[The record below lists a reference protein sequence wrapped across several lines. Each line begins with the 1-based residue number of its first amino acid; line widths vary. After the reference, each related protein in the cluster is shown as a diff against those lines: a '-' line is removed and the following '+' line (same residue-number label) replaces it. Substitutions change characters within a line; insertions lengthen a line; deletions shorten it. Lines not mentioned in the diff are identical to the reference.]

1 MNSVIK
7 GASYVLVHTPDMVLY
22 NGTTQTTER
31 VVNPDSEYLKAVPEH
46 LRSYEE
52 AVSYWPNQ
60 TYIGNAHPDE
70 LAEIRIENKY
80 KNFYFSLSNSKM
92 PKAVAF
98 VNDIK
103 NLKKLSVTM
112 SVSNFIRYLIEEK
125 GIVAFINA
133 MGNGEQRYQ
142 HILSLISFAQR
153 FDAGVNIGLTSFI
166 RYVDKIIESN
176 SSVDSKASLSGNDD
190 AVTIMTIHH
199 SKGLEFPV
207 CILAG
212 TSKRYNTDELSD
224 DLLINTKYG
233 FGVKI
238 HNEEMM
244 YNVPSLPYAVIK
256 SKNANELMS
265 ENLRVL
271 YVAMTRAKEQFITF
285 ISCQNL
291 ESKVNKKLV
300 ANLVGGKITPY
311 TVNSCTG
318 DGDLL
323 LLCALFHK
331 DGKVLRDYSEIPLLP
346 DLAEFDMS
354 ISIIEPEEYSE
365 KVQKEV
371 IAEPNKEIIKEIS
384 DKLSY
389 KYEYLPL
396 STVASKMTASSL
408 DDSDNNFEFITSS
421 KPAFMNKAEM
431 TPAQRGTAMHTFMQF
446 CDYEKAKDDLETEI
460 SRLLSCG
467 FISNEQA
474 NALDKAKLN
483 SFFSSTFAGRMFN
496 SDNIYREIKV
506 STFVKA
512 NDIYDIKFNN
522 DILVQGIA
530 DCVFEENGEL
540 ILVDYKTDR
549 VKNENELLDRYK
561 KQIAFY
567 RMAIE
572 KTLKKPVKEAVL
584 YSFCLEKVC
593 IYK

>member
-1 MNSVIK
+1 
-7 GASYVLVHTPDMVLY
+7 
-22 NGTTQTTER
+22 
-31 VVNPDSEYLKAVPEH
+31 
-46 LRSYEE
+46 
-52 AVSYWPNQ
+52 
-60 TYIGNAHPDE
+60 
-70 LAEIRIENKY
+70 
-80 KNFYFSLSNSKM
+80 M

-212 TSKRYNTDELSD
+212 TSKGIIQTSSD

-291 ESKVNKKLV
+291 ESKVNKKPCCKSCRR
-300 ANLVGGKITPY
+300 KITPY

-365 KVQKEV
+365 KVQK
-371 IAEPNKEIIKEIS
+371 
-384 DKLSY
+384 KL
-389 KYEYLPL
+389 
-396 STVASKMTASSL
+396 
-408 DDSDNNFEFITSS
+408 
-421 KPAFMNKAEM
+421 
-431 TPAQRGTAMHTFMQF
+431 
-446 CDYEKAKDDLETEI
+446 
-460 SRLLSCG
+460 
-467 FISNEQA
+467 
-474 NALDKAKLN
+474 
-483 SFFSSTFAGRMFN
+483 
-496 SDNIYREIKV
+496 
-506 STFVKA
+506 
-512 NDIYDIKFNN
+512 
-522 DILVQGIA
+522 
-530 DCVFEENGEL
+530 
-540 ILVDYKTDR
+540 
-549 VKNENELLDRYK
+549 
-561 KQIAFY
+561 
-567 RMAIE
+567 
-572 KTLKKPVKEAVL
+572 
-584 YSFCLEKVC
+584 
-593 IYK
+593 